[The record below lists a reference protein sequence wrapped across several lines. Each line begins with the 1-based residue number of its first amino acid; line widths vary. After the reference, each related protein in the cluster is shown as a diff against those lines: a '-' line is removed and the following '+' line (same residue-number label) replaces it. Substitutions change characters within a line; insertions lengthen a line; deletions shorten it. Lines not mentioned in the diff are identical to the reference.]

1 VEEDFDMEAS
11 NANQY
16 LTFTLDNE
24 QYAIGVSKVREVL
37 EHTKITKLPR
47 TAEFMK
53 GIINLRGAGVPVID
67 LRLKFGLPET
77 AITKDTSIIV
87 MEVDSLDG
95 TVVVGA
101 LADAVHE
108 VIEIDE
114 GSVEP
119 APRFGTRLAAEFIKG
134 VGKKDDL
141 FIIILDIDR
150 IFNAEEISAISA
162 EKESASREAEAAKA

>member
-1 VEEDFDMEAS
+1 MEAS

-24 QYAIGVSKVREVL
+24 QYAIGVAKVREVL

-77 AITKDTSIIV
+77 PITKDTSIIV

-108 VIEIDE
+108 VVEIDE
-114 GSVEP
+114 KAVEP
-119 APRFGTRLAAEFIKG
+119 APRFGTRLAAEYIKG
-134 VGKKDDL
+134 VGKRDDL

-150 IFNAEEISAISA
+150 IFNAEEISAIAA
-162 EKESASREAEAAKA
+162 EKESSAPAAETAQA

>member
-1 VEEDFDMEAS
+1 METS
-11 NANQY
+11 NANQF

-24 QYAIGVSKVREVL
+24 QYAIGVAKVREVL
-37 EHTKITKLPR
+37 EYTKITKLPR
-47 TAEFMK
+47 TAVFMK
-53 GIINLRGAGVPVID
+53 GIINLRGTGVPVID

-77 AITKDTSIIV
+77 PVTKDTSIIV
-87 MEVDSLDG
+87 MEVESQDG
-95 TVVVGA
+95 AVVVGA

-108 VIEIDE
+108 VVEIEEKSI
-114 GSVEP
+114 EP

-150 IFNAEEISAISA
+150 IFNAEEITIIAA
-162 EKESASREAEAAKA
+162 GREAAAAEAAAEA

>member
-1 VEEDFDMEAS
+1 MEAT

-47 TAEFMK
+47 TANFMK

-77 AITKDTSIIV
+77 PITKDTSIIV
-87 MEVDSLDG
+87 MEVESLEG
-95 TVVVGA
+95 NVVVGA

-108 VIEIDE
+108 VVDIEEKSI
-114 GSVEP
+114 EP
-119 APRFGTRLAAEFIKG
+119 APRFGTRLSAEFIRG
-134 VGKKDDL
+134 VGKKDDA
-141 FIIILDIDR
+141 FIILLDIDK
-150 IFNAEEISAISA
+150 IFNAEEISILAVDKQA
-162 EKESASREAEAAKA
+162 ASSEVGA